1 MKNFVLSR
9 PTAEKGFETIAIR
22 DARSCGT
29 VIVVFFVDKVEGVW
43 DFLAPSC
50 RRSSIIFF
58 FFFFLFIL
66 ALYNDRTTIE
76 HFSSTWSN
84 RIIFTDNFF
93 PFFFFFCRITRSNP
107 SLIQVNGNCFHSGQC
122 NVDLSSLK
130 RVIVHIFFF
139 ILFYYIRVY
148 DGSKNRADIWQT
160 HMYRHLII
168 ILRN

>member
-29 VIVVFFVDKVEGVW
+29 VIVFFVDKVEGVW

-93 PFFFFFCRITRSNP
+93 SFFFFFRRITRSNP
-107 SLIQVNGNCFHSGQC
+107 SLIQVNGNCFHSEQC

-139 ILFYYIRVY
+139 YFILLYTRIRW
-148 DGSKNRADIWQT
+148 K
-160 HMYRHLII
+160 
-168 ILRN
+168 